1 MFPHRTPR
9 HQTLRPL
16 AAAIAGLL
24 LAAPAAALAQSTPSV
39 HSDDP
44 FSLMRG
50 TQQPGEKRPVK
61 LEARLAED
69 GNVMRD
75 GLFWRVFTTIPDTSG
90 RLRLVASAEGGSKT
104 IELSPGDY
112 FINCAFGRASAT
124 RKVRIAHEAGMPE
137 QISFVLNAGGLML
150 NARLGDGKPASAS
163 ELRFSVYEDRDDRR
177 ELVAED
183 IAPGSILRLRAGTYD
198 VASSYG
204 SLNAE
209 THARLKVK
217 AGEITDAKLKIKAA
231 EVTLKLAGEAGG
243 EALADTAWTVLGA
256 SGDVLTESS
265 SAMPTMILAEGSYT
279 AVARNQDSLFEKT
292 FTVSSAGT
300 EDVELLLSENKAN
313 TDGDGF
319 D

>member
-9 HQTLRPL
+9 HQPLR
-16 AAAIAGLL
+16 L
-24 LAAPAAALAQSTPSV
+24 LAAVLAGSMLTAPSATLAQSAPSV

-61 LEARLAED
+61 LEARLAEG

-90 RLRLVASAEGGSKT
+90 RLRLVASAEGGTKT

-112 FINCAFGRASAT
+112 FISCAFGRASAT
-124 RKVRIAHEAGMPE
+124 RKVRIAHEAGRPE

-150 NARLGDGKPASAS
+150 NARLGDGKPARAG
-163 ELRFSVYEDRDDRR
+163 ELSFSVYEDNGDRR
-177 ELVAED
+177 ELVAEH

-198 VASSYG
+198 VVSSYG
-204 SLNAE
+204 TLNAE

-217 AGEITDAKLKIKAA
+217 AGEITDAKLKVNAA
-231 EVTLKLAGEAGG
+231 EVTLKLAGETGG
-243 EALADTAWTVLGA
+243 EALADTAWTILGA

-265 SAMPTMILAEGSYT
+265 NAMPTMILAEGSYT
-279 AVARNQDSLFEKT
+279 AVARNQDSLYEKT
-292 FTVSSAGT
+292 FTVSSSGA
-300 EDVELLLSENKAN
+300 EDVELLLSRNKAN
-313 TDGDGF
+313 TDTDGF